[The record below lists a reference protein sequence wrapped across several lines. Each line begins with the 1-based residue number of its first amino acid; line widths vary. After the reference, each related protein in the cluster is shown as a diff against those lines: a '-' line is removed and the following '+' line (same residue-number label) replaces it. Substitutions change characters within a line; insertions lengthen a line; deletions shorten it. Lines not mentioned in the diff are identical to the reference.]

1 MALNDFKVRAQK
13 FDGRKYARLSD
24 KELKKEA
31 SKLFTTV
38 NRRYR
43 NVLEKVGPTPATEYI
58 RKERG
63 LESSPTTPFS
73 VKGKSREEVLDLMR
87 EAVDFTEA
95 KTSNVKGA
103 ADWISKLET
112 KSWYS
117 DYQDL
122 SKKEKNKLWDAID
135 DIRKSDKALWDVLK
149 NQIGSDELIDQAVRI
164 RKGGRKNMS
173 SKSTA
178 NRLKE
183 ALDNMYENLNTNM
196 SIVNDD
202 SAFMDLPFD

>member
-1 MALNDFKVRAQK
+1 
-13 FDGRKYARLSD
+13 
-24 KELKKEA
+24 
-31 SKLFTTV
+31 
-38 NRRYR
+38 
-43 NVLEKVGPTPATEYI
+43 
-58 RKERG
+58 
-63 LESSPTTPFS
+63 
-73 VKGKSREEVLDLMR
+73 MR

-103 ADWISKLET
+103 SDWLSKLET
-112 KSWYS
+112 KSWYN

-135 DIRKSDKALWDVLK
+135 EIRKSDKALWDVLK

-183 ALDNMYENLNTNM
+183 ALDNMYENLNSNM
-196 SIVNDD
+196 SVVNDD